1 MKGPRVIARRAIGTV
16 ILLVAWLAAGTARAE
31 APSGPASDDSLIQ
44 LDFDDVELSVVI
56 DAIAQLTGKNFIY
69 DDRVRGRV
77 TIVSPRAVSID
88 QAYAIFESVLQMKG
102 FATVATP
109 GGAIKVIPSREAKGS
124 AVDVVRGSDS
134 PPSRDGPDQ

>member
-1 MKGPRVIARRAIGTV
+1 M
-16 ILLVAWLAAGTARAE
+16 
-31 APSGPASDDSLIQ
+31 
-44 LDFDDVELSVVI
+44 
-56 DAIAQLTGKNFIY
+56 
-69 DDRVRGRV
+69 RGRV

-134 PPSRDGPDQ
+134 PPGRDGPDQ